1 MSDKRVLPPTYL
13 FLAIV
18 VMVMLHFLF
27 PAVEVICFPW
37 KILGAIPLV
46 FGIVINTIASNAF
59 DGIETTV
66 KPFEESTALIMTGV
80 FRISRH
86 PMYLGMVFILI
97 GIAILMGSLTP
108 YTVIPVFAI
117 VMDMV
122 FIRVEEG
129 RLKEKFGG
137 SWLEYK
143 DKVRRWI

>member
-27 PAVEVICFPW
+27 PAVKVICFPW

-46 FGIVINTIASNAF
+46 FGMVINIIASNAF
-59 DGIETTV
+59 DRIETTV
-66 KPFEESTALIMTGV
+66 KPFEESTTLITTGV

-129 RLKEKFGG
+129 MLEDKFAG

>member
-129 RLKEKFGG
+129 RLEEKFGG